1 MKMDFHLH
9 CAIVHLIFY
18 VFILL
23 PISYSQQQSI
33 GDNQAEKTLENALGI
48 IRSRESTLPSGTAA
62 DQPRKRPT
70 PPSSPPRAFVDE
82 FEKWTKNGP
91 TPKNAEN
98 PPNLL
103 DFNRQEFNQLDEVG
117 ATTTFEPLISELI
130 NSARFDLPQQLHPN
144 SSVATANN
152 ISMVLPIAQE
162 ILLEFVPHFE
172 RDFYELM
179 VPQGYNEATKLIAVV
194 SFFDAP
200 FTVSPQFEV
209 VEDKNNWFTIGHII
223 LSQELNYTLCEVQ
236 ILLKAG
242 SIVQWEQTENGDYN
256 FGLQASHGHIKF
268 TSKLRAKVLKG
279 VHEITSMWTE
289 EVELTKPTVT
299 TLVTEPTTVSSDAQ
313 PFTVS
318 FDDFTDDKS
327 DSSSSYNETTAS
339 SSVDEPAQIILD
351 LDPNLYTI
359 NNGSSTE
366 PTKTIESKDLED
378 EALFMLD
385 PIEIELNNSLNSI
398 LSASRE
404 IKLDKKEGSDDEN
417 EEKEVIKTT
426 VRTNFVQNEMG
437 EDEAENVGMEEKKA
451 EEESKK
457 KEEGQKDKGKEEEE
471 VENVGR
477 EQEKEEEGKA
487 EEKDEEVGKEEK
499 NGQEKKEETNRKEE
513 KEENIGKEKE
523 EKAEVKKE
531 ENANE
536 KKETGGDE
544 EEKKHH
550 LLDVNDYIKAI
561 QIELDAQLMG
571 QDNGTI
577 RQIAVPFASLP
588 SLAQS
593 PVPNLAITIPE
604 SKSQTIG
611 HDGMDYLVRLEL
623 HPSNGT
629 VLDILPHHIGPGD
642 TAQLWLNDQEKVA
655 NEPLDFTLFAS
666 VVDWNGH
673 QISQPMSIFKGQFV
687 VDDPP
692 KGPPPQIH
700 HPEALMGYEF
710 VIDENAT
717 DGTEI
722 GRIKLEN
729 VDNNNADEH
738 AEFELFGNGSHLFKI
753 DSDGTMR
760 LHCGAENGWKTGNG
774 THKCLD
780 HSMVQAYHLIVTA
793 KRKNGGYRSLPEAVT
808 VRVRDVNDNPPE
820 LKLFSDEIVVVNGQL
835 RGGAPFMIG
844 ISDKDSA
851 PENRFNALSL
861 AGNLSIF
868 FKLEQFDESNG
879 GLFGV
884 ILKEDGVKLT
894 EEGTHELL
902 LVVADGSGQSD
913 TKIVPVRVTNNLKPY
928 HFTNQIYNK
937 SMPAHR
943 IHTGVPIVQL
953 QLKHPPPSTVT
964 VNYLISDGN
973 PGWLSVE
980 PFIGNVFGA
989 NVPKEGVPP
998 GNYSIQVVAV
1008 DQEKR
1013 QVLAECQLLL
1023 ELTGEPVI
1031 DEQLQFPAPY
1041 VSISIARLDNDD
1053 ENDKIVD
1060 LVPFPEGEYLRH
1072 AEFNYV
1078 DLRAWDEA
1086 ERPAQLPKGA
1096 LTVFL
1101 PGNGTIR
1108 LDMAK
1113 LRNVRSLHLNFTIKP
1128 NSNFIATNGSEKI
1141 NNVTLVVITLQ
1152 SDETK
1157 TLALQRQR
1165 EKPCFAAPWTNE
1177 SVPIRLRI
1185 AEELPVGHP
1194 IIQLPAYNP
1203 MNSTDRL
1210 KIFMD
1215 GPYAKFFTINDDGI
1229 IAVKTRLDFE
1239 QLLLDD
1245 QLIELHLIATSM
1257 TSPQQSTTAL
1267 VQLELL
1273 DVDDMTPV
1281 IQLVN
1286 GMLKEPNRV
1295 LEDDQN
1301 ALIIVDIEEN
1311 SGHGKLELMLLN
1323 VSDVDSKKHQ
1333 CELIGGEGKFAIEK
1347 KNAENQWSVNAKLSE
1362 LDRELQDHYALVFRC
1377 KDEGGNN
1384 GEIPIQLNVLDKND
1398 NRPVIMWDRQDT
1410 QMRLLDNMPAGSA
1423 VGRFFARDK
1432 DAGDNGRVEFSLGQR
1447 QQPAGTK
1454 FFRVDPVTGVL
1465 YVADRPLVELS
1476 EMLGGESM
1484 ELEVIAK
1491 DKGHPPLQSSIVLQ
1505 MFLENGIIEGP
1516 RVLQMVKPAL
1526 GDMPIQLEESDISKK
1541 DERLQQ

>member
-1 MKMDFHLH
+1 MDFHLP
-9 CAIVHLIFY
+9 CVIVHLILC
-18 VFILL
+18 VFVL
-23 PISYSQQQSI
+23 PFSYSHQQQSI
-33 GDNQAEKTLENALGI
+33 GDNQAEKTLENALGN
-48 IRSRESTLPSGTAA
+48 TAA
-62 DQPRKRPT
+62 NQPRKRPT

-82 FEKWTKNGP
+82 FEKRTDNGP
-91 TPKNAEN
+91 RAENAEN
-98 PPNLL
+98 QPNLL
-103 DFNRQEFNQLDEVG
+103 NLNRHEFNQLDEVG
-117 ATTTFEPLISELI
+117 ATTFEPLISRLI
-130 NSARFDLPQQLHPN
+130 NSARFDLPQQLHQN
-144 SSVATANN
+144 SSAATANN

-162 ILLEFVPHFE
+162 MMFEFVPHFE

-179 VPQGYNEATKLIAVV
+179 VPQGYNE
-194 SFFDAP
+194 
-200 FTVSPQFEV
+200 
-209 VEDKNNWFTIGHII
+209 
-223 LSQELNYTLCEVQ
+223 ELNYTLSEVQ
-236 ILLKAG
+236 ILLKPG
-242 SIVQWEQTENGDYN
+242 SIVQWEQNENGDYN
-256 FGLQASHGHIKF
+256 FELQASHGHIKF

-279 VHEITSMWTE
+279 MREITSMWTE
-289 EVELTKPTVT
+289 EAELTKPTVT
-299 TLVTEPTTVSSDAQ
+299 TLVTEPTTVSSDSQ

-318 FDDFTDDKS
+318 FDDFTDEKS

-339 SSVDEPAQIILD
+339 SSDDEPAQIILD
-351 LDPNLYTI
+351 LDHNLYNI
-359 NNGSSTE
+359 NTGSSTE
-366 PTKTIESKDLED
+366 PTKTIESKDSKD

-404 IKLDKKEGSDDEN
+404 IKWTRRRE
-417 EEKEVIKTT
+417 
-426 VRTNFVQNEMG
+426 NEMG
-437 EDEAENVGMEEKKA
+437 EDEAENVGMEGKKA
-451 EEESKK
+451 EEENKK
-457 KEEGQKDKGKEEEE
+457 KEERQKDKGKEEEEE

-487 EEKDEEVGKEEK
+487 EKKDEEVGKEEK
-499 NGQEKKEETNRKEE
+499 NGQEKKEETKREE
-513 KEENIGKEKE
+513 EKE
-523 EKAEVKKE
+523 EKAEAKKE
-531 ENANE
+531 ENENKE
-536 KKETGGDE
+536 EKETGE
-544 EEKKHH
+544 NKEEKKHH

-571 QDNGTI
+571 QDNDTI
-577 RQIAVPFASLP
+577 WQIAVPFASLP
-588 SLAQS
+588 SLAHN
-593 PVPNLAITIPE
+593 PVPNLAISIPE
-604 SKSQTIG
+604 SKSQPIS
-611 HDGMDYLVRLEL
+611 HDEMDYLVRLEL
-623 HPSNGT
+623 HSSNDT
-629 VLDILPHHIGPGD
+629 VLDMRPHHIGPGD
-642 TAQLWLNDQEKVA
+642 SAQLWLNDQEKVA

-673 QISQPMSIFKGQFV
+673 QISQPMSIFKGKFV
-687 VDDPP
+687 VEDPP

-700 HPEALMGYEF
+700 HPEALTGYEF

-729 VDNNNADEH
+729 SDTNNADEH
-738 AEFELFGNGSHLFKI
+738 AEFELFGHGSHLYGQKTKFKKSRKFPRFKI
-753 DSDGTMR
+753 DSGGIMR
-760 LHCGAENGWKTGNG
+760 LYCGAENGWKSGNG
-774 THKCLD
+774 F
-780 HSMVQAYHLIVTA
+780 
-793 KRKNGGYRSLPEAVT
+793 RSLPEAVT

-835 RGGAPFMIG
+835 RGDAPFMIG
-844 ISDKDSA
+844 ISDKDRQEMVKNRIFKALISWASPSSISYPKSKIMICA

-868 FKLEQFDESNG
+868 FKLEQFDEIN

-884 ILKEDGVKLT
+884 ILKDGVKLT

-902 LVVADGSGQSD
+902 LVVVDGSGQSD
-913 TKIVPVRVTNNLKPY
+913 TKIVPNNLKLY
-928 HFTNQIYNK
+928 HFKNQLYNK
-937 SMPAHR
+937 SMPAYR

-1031 DEQLQFPAPY
+1031 DEQLQFPSPY
-1041 VSISIARLDNDD
+1041 VSLSIARLDNDD

-1072 AEFNYV
+1072 AEFNYG

-1086 ERPAQLPKGA
+1086 EKPAQLSKGA
-1096 LTVFL
+1096 LTVFM

-1128 NSNFIATNGSEKI
+1128 NPNFIATNGSEKI
-1141 NNVTLVVITLQ
+1141 NNVTLVAITLQ

-1185 AEELPVGHP
+1185 TEELPIDHP
-1194 IIQLPAYNP
+1194 IIKLPAYNP

-1215 GPYAKFFTINDDGI
+1215 GPYSKLFTINDDGV
-1229 IAVKTRLDFE
+1229 IAVKARLDFE

-1245 QLIELHLIATSM
+1245 HLIEILLLATSM
-1257 TSPQQSTTAL
+1257 KSPPQSTTAL
-1267 VQLELL
+1267 VQIELL
-1273 DVDDMTPV
+1273 DVDDMAPV

-1347 KNAENQWSVNAKLSE
+1347 K
-1362 LDRELQDHYALVFRC
+1362 
-1377 KDEGGNN
+1377 
-1384 GEIPIQLNVLDKND
+1384 IQLNVLDKND
-1398 NRPVIMWDRQDT
+1398 NRPVITWDRQDT
-1410 QMRLLDNMPAGSA
+1410 QIRLLDNMPAGSA

-1447 QQPAGTK
+1447 QQPAATK
-1454 FFRVDPVTGVL
+1454 
-1465 YVADRPLVELS
+1465 
-1476 EMLGGESM
+1476 
-1484 ELEVIAK
+1484 
-1491 DKGHPPLQSSIVLQ
+1491 
-1505 MFLENGIIEGP
+1505 
-1516 RVLQMVKPAL
+1516 
-1526 GDMPIQLEESDISKK
+1526 
-1541 DERLQQ
+1541 